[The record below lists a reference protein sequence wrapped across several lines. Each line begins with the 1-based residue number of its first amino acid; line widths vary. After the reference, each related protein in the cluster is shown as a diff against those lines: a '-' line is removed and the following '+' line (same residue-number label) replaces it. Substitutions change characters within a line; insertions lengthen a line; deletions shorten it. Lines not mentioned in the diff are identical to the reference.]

1 MTLNIKKIENDTHL
15 AIKGRLDTVTSQ
27 EFDSQVR
34 RLGSD
39 LGNVLVDCTEMEYIS
54 SAGLRSLISLLKSVK
69 ASGYNMKVVNVT
81 PAVRPVFDMTGFSKL
96 FNLD

>member
-1 MTLNIKKIENDTHL
+1 MNLSIEKIENDTHL

-34 RLGSD
+34 QLGSD
-39 LGNVLVDCTEMEYIS
+39 LGNVFVDCEEMEYVS
-54 SAGLRSLISLLKSVK
+54 SAGLRSLISLLKCVK
-69 ASGYNMKVVNVT
+69 ASGHNMKVVNVT

-96 FNLD
+96 FNID

>member
-1 MTLNIKKIENDTHL
+1 MTLDIQKIENGTCL
-15 AIKGRLDTVTSQ
+15 VVKGRLDTVTSQ

-34 RLGSD
+34 QLGPD
-39 LGNVLVDCTEMEYIS
+39 AGDVLVDCLEMEYIS
-54 SAGLRSLISLLKSVK
+54 SAGLRSLISLFKRVK
-69 ASGYNMKVVNVT
+69 ASGYDMKVVNVI